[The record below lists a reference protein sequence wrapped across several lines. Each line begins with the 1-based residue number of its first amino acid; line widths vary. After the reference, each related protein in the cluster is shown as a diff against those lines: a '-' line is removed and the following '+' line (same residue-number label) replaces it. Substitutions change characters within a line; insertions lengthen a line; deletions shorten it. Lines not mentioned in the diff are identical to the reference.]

1 MSFLGRRAMRMP
13 QILYCPCGFGNLYAH
28 SAKEQKLPFCIIRSL
43 SKSFTIRS
51 PEQADSS
58 KSVNFPTVKKYLSN
72 IGGNAAKIQKE
83 IKLPLEDLQEKVKS
97 SAVILEELCRLD
109 KEDVCH
115 MVSKRPRIL
124 LLNVRQ
130 IEHCVEMLKNVGLKE
145 QNIATMLKKCPGIL
159 TSRIENTLEEKARH
173 NRTKFRQHTRL

>member
-1 MSFLGRRAMRMP
+1 MSFLGRRALRMPP

-28 SAKEQKLPFCIIRSL
+28 SAKEQKLPFCIVRSL
-43 SKSFTIRS
+43 GKAVKSTKRV
-51 PEQADSS
+51 DSS
-58 KSVNFPTVKKYLSN
+58 KSVNFPTVEKYLSN
-72 IGGNAAKIQKE
+72 IVGNAAKIQKE